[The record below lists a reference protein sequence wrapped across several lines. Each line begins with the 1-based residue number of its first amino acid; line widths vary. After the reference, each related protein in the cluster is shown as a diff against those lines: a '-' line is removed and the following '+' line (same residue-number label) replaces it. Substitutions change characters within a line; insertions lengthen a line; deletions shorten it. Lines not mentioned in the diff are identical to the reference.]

1 VPSPELRCLEC
12 NRQFADLTADQEVE
26 RCAECGK
33 FVVAAPTLLTA
44 MVPTP
49 GPVPVDLVADLLA
62 DEAVPTVAKA
72 KAAADLPLAQ
82 PVRPSSPPTTSA
94 MPAWARRPDDA
105 PTPAKPADTVRP
117 TFPPRPATT
126 PRPPAQAMSNTELPN
141 QIDAKKQKVGFALF
155 IAFLFLL
162 AMIAAI
168 GVLVYTIVR
177 GLQMKKVISEVVPA
191 VQPFSRASE
200 S

>member
-1 VPSPELRCLEC
+1 MPSPELRCLEC

-44 MVPTP
+44 MLPTP
-49 GPVPVDLVADLLA
+49 GPAGTDLVADILA
-62 DEAVPTVAKA
+62 EEAVPTVV

-82 PVRPSSPPTTSA
+82 PVRPPSPQPTST

-105 PTPAKPADTVRP
+105 PTPARPSDTVRP
-117 TFPPRPATT
+117 VFPPRPATT

-168 GVLVYTIVR
+168 GVLVFTIVR
-177 GLQMKKVISEVVPA
+177 GLQMKKVISEAVPA